1 MVSLKHI
8 AQPIEVHTHKHIH
21 QAQSFCAVE
30 SKQWLCRSQK
40 VSDPAPQGKLR
51 QTCKCVWT
59 YSWLPTFLCPSTF
72 SWSLP
77 QVCKSILWRP
87 SQTNTLEA
95 FKTFCPL
102 RASNKPSLK
111 EENSLKKKK
120 NKHGLKPLKL
130 LQLKTL
136 ERSTGKKNKKIQR
149 CNRLNGL
156 NYKHAM
162 VRDREGE
169 TQW

>member
-1 MVSLKHI
+1 MPFNILL
-8 AQPIEVHTHKHIH
+8 
-21 QAQSFCAVE
+21 E
-30 SKQWLCRSQK
+30 STPGL
-40 VSDPAPQGKLR
+40 
-51 QTCKCVWT
+51 
-59 YSWLPTFLCPSTF
+59 
-72 SWSLP
+72 
-77 QVCKSILWRP
+77 QVNS
-87 SQTNTLEA
+87 LEA
-95 FKTFCPL
+95 FTNQYSGGL
-102 RASNKPSLK
+102 QNILPSQSK
-111 EENSLKKKK
+111 QQAFSQRRKQFKKKK